1 MKSSIFVSSL
11 VVLPLALVACG
22 KSKVE
27 QCNSLIDH
35 AGKAQAAVNALN
47 LDSDDPK
54 VLQDGGAKVEAA
66 AKAFTTVEL
75 KDEKLVGFRNSY
87 GEILSGL
94 SKIVSDLGAAE
105 AEGKDAAKAEAAAAK
120 TKKLVD
126 DANALEKKESALVD
140 EINMYCSGTK

>member
-1 MKSSIFVSSL
+1 MKSSILVTSL
-11 VVLPLALVACG
+11 VVLPLTLAACG

-27 QCNSLIDH
+27 QCNALIDH

-54 VLQDGGAKVEAA
+54 VLQDGGAKVESA
-66 AKAFTTVEL
+66 AKDFATVEL

-87 GEILSGL
+87 GEILTGL
-94 SKIVSDLGAAE
+94 SKIVSDLGAAT
-105 AEGKDAAKAEAAAAK
+105 AESKDEAKAEAAATK
-120 TKKLVD
+120 TKKLVE
-126 DANALEKKESALVD
+126 DANALEKKESTLVD

>member
-1 MKSSIFVSSL
+1 MKLSTLATSL
-11 VVLPLALVACG
+11 VVLPLTLAACG

-27 QCNSLIDH
+27 QCNAFIDQ

-54 VLQDGGAKVEAA
+54 VLQKSGESIDAA
-66 AKAFTTVEL
+66 AKAFTAVEV
-75 KDEKLVGFRNSY
+75 KDEKLLGYRTAY
-87 GEILSGL
+87 AEILTGF
-94 SKIVSDLGAAE
+94 SKVISELGAAQGE
-105 AEGKDAAKAEAAAAK
+105 AADEAKAEAAATK

-140 EINMYCSGTK
+140 EINVYCSGTK